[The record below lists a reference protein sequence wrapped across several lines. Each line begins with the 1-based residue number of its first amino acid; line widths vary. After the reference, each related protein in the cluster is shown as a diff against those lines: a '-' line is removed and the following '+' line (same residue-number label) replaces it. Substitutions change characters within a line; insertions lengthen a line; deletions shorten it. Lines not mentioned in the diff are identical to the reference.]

1 MRIERY
7 QSYLRNGP
15 RRDLGFIFVLADLYP
30 LGTQLVYLR
39 IHFFQTDIHGLRR
52 CRLQRGIERGV
63 NAKAFRIQIIFTI
76 LADQLFT
83 NQVNKVR
90 CVTGFNIL
98 RSKLERS
105 RLSGISL
112 GLRNG
117 AGFNHG
123 LKNEIA
129 KVKSALW
136 MTVRREIA
144 WSLDQTRQHSRF
156 WERDVFQVLAEVRL
170 RRLTEAGDGE

>member
-1 MRIERY
+1 MRRPSEFR
-7 QSYLRNGP
+7 SSSLYLPTNCS
-15 RRDLGFIFVLADLYP
+15 
-30 LGTQLVYLR
+30 R
-39 IHFFQTDIHGLRR
+39 IKSTKYG
-52 CRLQRGIERGV
+52 
-63 NAKAFRIQIIFTI
+63 A
-76 LADQLFT
+76 
-83 NQVNKVR
+83 
-90 CVTGFNIL
+90 TGFNIL

-123 LKNEIA
+123 FKNEIA
-129 KVKSALW
+129 TVKSALW